1 MVDVHAGH
9 DKLFSHVRRLTPQV
23 TFLNFVFMICIVWI
37 PVATALTKF
46 KDRESYISYA
56 VTMFV
61 TRLLMRIMGILIR
74 RDPRMWANPS
84 RRPWIFSREKQVRSL
99 VEVSLFFLAGT
110 LCIFGP
116 LRDNSRMAWYALLVL
131 KGPICWALKRLF
143 PALMTGG

>member
-1 MVDVHAGH
+1 MTGV
-9 DKLFSHVRRLTPQV
+9 
-23 TFLNFVFMICIVWI
+23 NFMFMICIVWI

-143 PALMTGG
+143 PALMAG

>member
-1 MVDVHAGH
+1 
-9 DKLFSHVRRLTPQV
+9 
-23 TFLNFVFMICIVWI
+23 MICIVWI
-37 PVATALTKF
+37 PVATSLTNF
-46 KDRESYISYA
+46 RDRDSYISYA

-61 TRLLMRIMGILIR
+61 TRLLMTVMGTLIR

-116 LRDNSRMAWYALLVL
+116 LRDNSRMAWYALIVL
-131 KGPICWALKRLF
+131 KGPVCWALKRLF
-143 PALMTGG
+143 PALMTGNTDV